1 MKFDFLNLYEELLNR
16 LLENGY
22 VFSDFA
28 HLDLNTLEKQQKTV
42 FLRHDI
48 HHRDIKGGY
57 KMAEIEQRVLGK
69 SSATYFVQLGFV
81 PVVALE
87 RERETKTQIQQDYTD
102 FINEMVD
109 QGIDVQPH
117 VSPFSFHYKESTSFI
132 REKDTEA
139 FERLYDVNYLSE
151 IVSNG
156 DGTPMC
162 RRLSSVGDDPLEIE
176 QCIQATIAGLSH
188 MSKAWREKFNIQVEG
203 FSAHGESLINRFLT
217 YSSDK
222 ILDDQRVWDA
232 GLYRYTTDAIRVKH
246 YLSYC
251 SDNNYKGEELL
262 KFVDST
268 VESEYRNYQILVHPA
283 KWYL

>member
-1 MKFDFLNLYEELLNR
+1 MKLDFLDAYEDLLNR
-16 LLENGY
+16 LLDNGY
-22 VFSDFA
+22 TFSDFA
-28 HLDLNTLEKQQKTV
+28 HLDLDALENQQKTV
-42 FLRHDI
+42 YLRHDI

-57 KMAEIEQRVLGK
+57 KMAKIEKRVLGK
-69 SSATYFVQLGFV
+69 ACATYYVQLGFV

-87 RERETKTQIQQDYTD
+87 RERETKPQIQQDYTD
-102 FINEMVD
+102 FINEMTA
-109 QGIDVQPH
+109 QGVDVQPH

-132 REKDTEA
+132 QEKDSEA
-139 FERLYDVNYLSE
+139 FDRLFDANYRSE
-151 IVSNG
+151 IVSNPEG
-156 DGTPMC
+156 IPMC
-162 RRLSSVGDDPLEIE
+162 RQLSSVGDDPLEIE
-176 QCIQATIAGLSH
+176 QCIQATIAGLH
-188 MSKAWREKFNIQVEG
+188 QMANVWKEQFNIKVEG

-222 ILDDQRVWDA
+222 ILDDQRVWKA